1 MNEVKKVQILIHSL
15 IDDAESFHNYDGEYL
30 FKENTH
36 NIAYTDYSGNAITK
50 NAVQA
55 TQSVMLLHRVGGFS
69 GDMFFDISS
78 DTIVKYDAFMIEC
91 GFVLHTY
98 EYSLTENNN
107 TLTIF
112 LKYGLHDGQS
122 DEEIN
127 CQQTIKIILPEEE
140 NNE

>member
-1 MNEVKKVQILIHSL
+1 
-15 IDDAESFHNYDGEYL
+15 
-30 FKENTH
+30 
-36 NIAYTDYSGNAITK
+36 
-50 NAVQA
+50 
-55 TQSVMLLHRVGGFS
+55 MLLHRVGDFS

-78 DTIVKYDAFMIEC
+78 DTIVKYDAFMVGC